1 MQELKPVDRPLDS
14 LIITPHPVVLDGQRI
29 VHGDLRDGET
39 LADFL
44 GRHVDLSADAWEVKV
59 GGVVVPVQLWS
70 RVKPKHG
77 QVIEVRGA
85 VGKQALYIVAM
96 VALIWFTGGLGAG
109 AAGSIGASGIGGVM
123 FGAGTLAATA
133 ANAAIFMAGAMIIN
147 KVLGPKVDA
156 PDRRQSESAFN
167 IAGARNQLR
176 QYEPLGLNFGISRYA
191 PDILSQPYSW
201 YEGNDQYLGMVLTPG
216 LNVDRFEDLRIGD
229 TPIES
234 YEGVTVWTSGFP
246 GMPEQDIP
254 LFSNADTIAGG
265 ELQSNGTWVT
275 RVTSPDTVR
284 IMVNVEYML
293 GDMDSKGREKY
304 NHERVEVHSRV
315 AGSSGP
321 FTPLTW
327 REYRNNNFDPKR
339 DTLQIQV
346 PKGQY
351 EIRVRRMGWAIE
363 YSNGR
368 ANFQFTTLTSVQAD
382 EADYRGIPR
391 IGIKIKATG
400 QLNGTPDQIRATFFG
415 RSMPVWNGTS
425 WGTATTRATGLS
437 NPGALIVAYARG
449 LVDPGGSLVAGIGF
463 DDWIIDLPAF
473 QGFMRHCAANGYTYD
488 FWQQSPRS
496 HAEVLD
502 SIALAGFGQIT
513 WAGGRLSIAWAAD
526 GQPVSGVVNMAT
538 IKRGTFQVDYTL
550 AGAADGVEYTYFDR
564 DVWDTRTLRVPA
576 PGVVTML
583 NPARLTGE
591 GVTTEAHA
599 AEMAR
604 YHLAQSLYQYKD
616 IRYSTD
622 LEHMTYRRLSR
633 LALSHDLTKWGSSG
647 RVVSA
652 NVSGGV
658 ATIVLDA
665 PVVPPASGDAYIGV
679 RIPGEMVFR
688 VLKVAAFTGETDTV
702 TLADPWPKD
711 APVPGS
717 TPGNPAHDSIWIYDF
732 KATPGYSVRVISIE
746 PESGLKGATVAVV
759 PEGPDFWT
767 YVKTGAY
774 VPPVAP
780 PVRDESPVVS
790 NLVIGERQVI
800 QGDTEFT
807 ELVATFDVTG
817 YTSRCVVYC
826 AEVGQPLEEVAE
838 TTTRTAR
845 WRIPRAGE
853 YSIVVRPFDED
864 GDAGQSASAT
874 YITQRADTPP
884 PVFDI
889 FEIQELPGGVRKY
902 VWGYFSTTT
911 EAANLAGA
919 EIRYIAGSNGAPV
932 WDDMTPLGAGFFT
945 SAFEMVL
952 PHSGT
957 WTFAIRA
964 RNTAGILSN
973 GQKVV
978 IKTLGANLGEELDN
992 VTQEQADI
1000 QDAVDQAAYDAAQ
1013 AQATAA
1019 DALGRAITLE
1029 AEVDSLG
1036 AQIGDVLGA
1045 GEWSAAETYSAGD
1058 IVKRDGK
1065 LYRAL
1070 GTTIGDPPESSP
1082 SAWQLIG
1089 DYASLGEAV
1098 AASIATGQQNA
1109 SDIAA
1114 ESSRLD
1120 AVVARLPS
1128 GSGSLATQ
1136 AMVASESAAR
1146 VAGDEALATLVNAA
1160 TTTANGAQSTAASAL
1175 TAASN
1180 AASVASTA
1188 TTTANGASTA
1198 AASALTAANNAAT
1211 AVTQVRADLPG
1222 GGNMLRNSTFAGL
1235 DGWTVASNGFGGSV
1249 APNDGELPG
1258 DPGRYIPPG
1267 TTSLMLNA
1275 TGTHPHG
1282 TVLQVVSDYV
1292 PVENLDRLI
1301 ASCWV
1306 NAFRCNARLTIYYY
1320 SRTGAYLGEVYDQEA
1335 APAKTNPKFSDLPR
1349 AVAQMQVSD
1358 SQAELVRV
1366 GLEMYSSGEANP
1378 YAWFILPMLEKVQ
1391 EGKTEPSPWTE
1402 GAAGLSSATFALKAA
1417 QDAQITLTTNVNGH
1431 VSGLYSNN
1439 DGVRSDFSILADVFR
1454 VIGGPAEGMEWQD
1467 GYLRVYGSGY
1477 QSIIGYD
1484 FGSPGEGLVRWFG
1497 PNIGASAC
1505 TKANGTIWESK
1516 DGTAYFGGEVLQGVL
1531 RAFNSSTT
1539 VSTTAS
1545 VETGVVNTKNKT
1557 VAVRGTFTY
1566 SAQQANNG
1574 ASSVFVPDPN
1584 TSTRAS
1590 MVLERRYRNANETG
1604 WDAWVQL
1611 ATRDMIGSSAVL
1623 NQTGDPSYMY
1633 WDVEGSISATDVASP
1648 RRREYR
1654 VRLTSF
1660 VRQGY
1665 TVTNPGAYPALIQ
1678 NQYQSI
1684 ESME

>member
-1 MQELKPVDRPLDS
+1 MGVMQELKPVDRPLDS

-39 LADFL
+39 LAEFL

-85 VGKQALYIVAM
+85 VNKQALYIVAM
-96 VALIWFTGGLGAG
+96 IALIWFTGGLGAG

-123 FGAGTLAATA
+123 FGAGTLAATV

-176 QYEPLGLNFGISRYA
+176 QHEPLGLNFGISRYA

-229 TPIES
+229 TPISS

-246 GMPEQDIP
+246 GMPQQDIP

-321 FTPLTW
+321 FTLLTW

-400 QLNGTPDQIRATFFG
+400 QLSGTPDQIRATFFG

-449 LVDPGGSLVAGIGF
+449 LVDPDGSLVAGIGF
-463 DDWIIDLPAF
+463 EDWIIDIPAF
-473 QGFMRHCAANGYTYD
+473 QGFMLHCAANGYTYD

-647 RVVSA
+647 RIVSA

-658 ATIVLDA
+658 ATLVLDA

-679 RIPGEMVFR
+679 RIPGELVFR
-688 VLKVAAFTGETDTV
+688 VLKVAAFAVETDTI
-702 TLADPWPKD
+702 TLADPWPAD

-717 TPGNPAHDSIWIYDF
+717 TPDNPAHDSIWIYDF

-780 PVRDESPVVS
+780 PVRDDSPVVS

-853 YSIVVRPFDED
+853 YSIVVRPFDEE

-919 EIRYIAGSNGAPV
+919 EIRYTAGSNGAPV

-952 PHSGT
+952 PPSGT

-978 IKTLGANLGEELDN
+978 IKSLGANLGEELDN
-992 VTQEQADI
+992 VTQGQADL
-1000 QDAVDQAAYDAAQ
+1000 QDAIDQAAYDAAQ
-1013 AQATAA
+1013 AQAAAATALA
-1019 DALGRAITLE
+1019 LQGTPWDAVTTFATGT
-1029 AEVDSLG
+1029 V
-1036 AQIGDVLGA
+1036 V
-1045 GEWSAAETYSAGD
+1045 YH
-1058 IVKRDGK
+1058 DG
-1065 LYRAL
+1065 LMYRAL
-1070 GTTIGDPPESSP
+1070 QNSTGVEPPSPAYWEAIGTVTQSIGQTSQALS
-1082 SAWQLIG
+1082 QLRTDLDDQG
-1089 DYASLGEAV
+1089 NEFAV
-1098 AASIATGQQNA
+1098 AI
-1109 SDIAA
+1109 
-1114 ESSRLD
+1114 
-1120 AVVARLPS
+1120 
-1128 GSGSLATQ
+1128 
-1136 AMVASESAAR
+1136 
-1146 VAGDEALATLVNAA
+1146 
-1160 TTTANGAQSTAASAL
+1160 
-1175 TAASN
+1175 
-1180 AASVASTA
+1180 
-1188 TTTANGASTA
+1188 
-1198 AASALTAANNAAT
+1198 
-1211 AVTQVRADLPG
+1211 TQVKSTQVGA
-1222 GGNMLRNSTFAGL
+1222 GNKLRNPTFAGM
-1235 DGWTVASNGFGGSV
+1235 DGWTITANGFGGSA
-1249 APNDGELPG
+1249 APNDGTVPG
-1258 DPGRYIPPG
+1258 DSNSYIPANSSSILLSASG
-1267 TTSLMLNA
+1267 TY
-1275 TGTHPHG
+1275 PHG
-1282 TVLQVVSDYV
+1282 TLLQVASDFVSL
-1292 PVENLDRLI
+1292 EAANRLI

-1306 NAFRCNARLTIYYY
+1306 NAFRCNARIVIYAYDD
-1320 SRTGAYLGEVYDQEA
+1320 TGAYLGEVYDQVV
-1335 APAKTNPKFSDLPR
+1335 APAQTNPSFGDLPR
-1349 AVAQMQVSD
+1349 PSVVFDVADPQV
-1358 SQAELVRV
+1358 ELVRV
-1366 GLEMYSSGEANP
+1366 GLEMYSTGQANP
-1378 YAWFILPMLEKVQ
+1378 AAWFILPMLEAAPP
-1391 EGKTEPSPWTE
+1391 GKTEASPWSDSAT
-1402 GAAGLSSATFALKAA
+1402 GLASATFALKAA
-1417 QDAQITLTTNVNGH
+1417 QDAQITLTTDVNGRI
-1431 VSGLYSNN
+1431 SGLYSNN

-1574 ASSVFVPDPN
+1574 ASSEFVPDPN
-1584 TSTRAS
+1584 TGTRAS

-1611 ATRDMIGSSAVL
+1611 AARDMVGSSAVL

-1665 TVTNPGAYPALIQ
+1665 TVTNPGTSPALIQ